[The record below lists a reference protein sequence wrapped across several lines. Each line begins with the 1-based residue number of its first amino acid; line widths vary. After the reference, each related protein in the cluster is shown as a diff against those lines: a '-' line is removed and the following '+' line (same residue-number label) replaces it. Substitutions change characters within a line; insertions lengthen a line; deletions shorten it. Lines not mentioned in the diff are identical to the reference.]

1 MLKIKDI
8 ESIKIFAN
16 EQLHLYK
23 NGVIYALIENAT
35 ITWQISSENVH
46 IDAFLVGDIVDH
58 DILNNALHTKQTTTQ
73 IYQENRF
80 GKDLKITTI
89 PVLDIDENPT
99 SAMLIIQPHIHPLRE
114 GFKHFAPIFT
124 EMFTEGAFLAITD
137 RENILQRQGSSKYDI
152 PTVQIGTTITN
163 APTVVE
169 ALETGKVV
177 VFDDDTME
185 YGPAYRI
192 IITPYFDEVTR
203 EVIGVF
209 NLCRPK
215 QTEYDIVNMS
225 TSLENH
231 IEGVSSAI
239 QQLASSASVIHNN
252 EQDLNYVIEE
262 IAVLSRKIMDIGN
275 IIKSIADRTN
285 MLGLNAAIEA
295 ARAGAAGN
303 GFTVV
308 AQEIR
313 NLSEQSKSN
322 VPIIQK
328 LTEDI
333 LSKVEDSKLKSMA
346 SLSSSQEQAAAT
358 EQITASIEELQTVS
372 SELIRIATLL

>member
-1 MLKIKDI
+1 MLIIKDL

-16 EQLHLYK
+16 EQLHLFK
-23 NGVIYALIENAT
+23 NGVIYAVVENST
-35 ITWQISSENVH
+35 VTWQISSDNIA
-46 IDAFLVGDIVDH
+46 IDAFLVGNIVDH
-58 DILNNALHTKQTTTQ
+58 DIISNALHIKQTTTH
-73 IYQENRF
+73 IYKEDRF
-80 GKDLKITTI
+80 GQDLKITTI
-89 PVLDIDENPT
+89 PVLDENQNSN

-114 GFKHFAPIFT
+114 GFRHFAPIFT

-137 RENILQRQGSSKYDI
+137 KEEILQRQGSSKYDI
-152 PTVQIGTTITN
+152 PTVQIGTPITA
-163 APTVVE
+163 APTIVE
-169 ALETGKVV
+169 ALKTGKVV

-209 NLCRPK
+209 NLCKPK

-225 TSLENH
+225 TGLENH

-239 QQLASSASVIHNN
+239 QQLASSATVIHNN
-252 EQDLNYVIEE
+252 EQDLNLVIGE

-295 ARAGAAGN
+295 ARAGAAGS

-333 LSKVEDSKLKSMA
+333 LSKVEDSKQKSMA

-358 EQITASIEELQTVS
+358 EQITASIVELQTVS
-372 SELIRIATLL
+372 TELNRIASLL